1 MSESDN
7 PFNRNAEMA
16 KMRDDV
22 ANRKFNIKLKGML
35 ITGALMLAGIGL
47 MLLAPGL
54 LGAATPLISVA
65 MMAGSG
71 LAGLLTLKETKKL
84 EVDEQYLQGY
94 MQGKTHWG
102 EGYRKEVA
110 EHGYSLGGPVI
121 TSNGPDMGGIP
132 GARGGQ
138 YRGTN
143 S

>member
-7 PFNRNAEMA
+7 PFNKNAEMA
-16 KMRDDV
+16 RMRDDV
-22 ANRKFNIKLKGML
+22 ANRKFNIKIKGML
-35 ITGALMLAGIGL
+35 ITGALMLGGFA
-47 MLLAPGL
+47 LLAVAPAL
-54 LGAATPLISVA
+54 LGAATPLIGVA
-65 MMAGSG
+65 LMGASAI
-71 LAGLLTLKETKKL
+71 AGLFTLKETKKL

-110 EHGYSLGGPVI
+110 EHGYSLGGPVV

>member
-1 MSESDN
+1 MSDSDN

-35 ITGALMLAGIGL
+35 ITGALMAVGVGL
-47 MLLAPGL
+47 LLLAPGL
-54 LGAATPLISVA
+54 LGAATPLLGVA
-65 MMAGSG
+65 MVAASG

-110 EHGYSLGGPVI
+110 EHGYSLGGPVV
-121 TSNGPDMGGIP
+121 TTNGPDMGAIP

-138 YRGTN
+138 YRSN

>member
-1 MSESDN
+1 MSASDN

-22 ANRKFNIKLKGML
+22 ADRKFNIKIKGML
-35 ITGALMLAGIGL
+35 ITGALMLGGFGL
-47 MLLAPGL
+47 LMLAPGL
-54 LGAATPLISVA
+54 LGAATPLIGA
-65 MMAGSG
+65 LMMGASAI
-71 LAGLLTLKETKKL
+71 AGLFTLKETKKL

-110 EHGYSLGGPVI
+110 EHGYSLGGPVV
-121 TSNGPDMGGIP
+121 TTNGPDMGAIP

-138 YRGTN
+138 YRSN